1 MLLGKVKKFRL
12 APGMQ
17 KLPVRHPELPY
28 VSSPFQSFRLVL
40 EKQWTISQLTPSTSR
55 STYRYTPVL
64 LTNIVRIAASQFT
77 YKKSPG
83 KMPGLSFRSGTSLD
97 TWIQN

>member
-40 EKQWTISQLTPSTSR
+40 EKQ
-55 STYRYTPVL
+55 
-64 LTNIVRIAASQFT
+64 
-77 YKKSPG
+77 
-83 KMPGLSFRSGTSLD
+83 
-97 TWIQN
+97 